1 MGVSYKKLW
10 KLTID
15 KGINKTTLRDMS
27 SITNQSLSRLS
38 KDQYV
43 SLEILERICKA
54 MDCDIADVVQF
65 NREEFNESN
74 GKN

>member
-43 SLEILERICKA
+43 SLEILERICNA
-54 MDCDIADVVQF
+54 MDCDIADIVQF
-65 NREEFNESN
+65 KREELNESN
-74 GKN
+74 DRN